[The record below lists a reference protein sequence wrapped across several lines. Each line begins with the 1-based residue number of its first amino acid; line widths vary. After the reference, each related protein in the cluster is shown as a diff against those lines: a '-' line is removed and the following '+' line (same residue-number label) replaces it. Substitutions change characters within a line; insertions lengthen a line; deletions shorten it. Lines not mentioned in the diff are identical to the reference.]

1 MTINR
6 KGLSPRGKQG
16 CFFAGCFLFFAF
28 IMWCAP
34 YSSDDIAFGV
44 LSFDTPAGYLD
55 YALRYGNGRLLGNL
69 CATLL
74 CHSKLLAVVVK
85 AGVLASSVMVLPK
98 LLDCDDAAGYGLSFL
113 LFTLIE
119 PAVFGEVYVW
129 TSGFSNY
136 MPPIW
141 LTLVILCILKKDTCA
156 PPVNALRC
164 LLVLLLAVCSQ
175 LFIEHSSGVNLLL
188 SAAFAVYA
196 FRRKKQSRWAGLCW
210 VLGTAMGLGLML
222 WIPRLFYT
230 AGNVVESYR
239 SMNLGSVKTLVYS
252 VAKNAIQLFGGHWF
266 GACLL
271 AACAGSLACLWQTR
285 KAWSPK
291 ALRRLLLPTL
301 GAMGYLLLSMA
312 LATITYRGKSA
323 VLEHGIECLAVAIP
337 VVTWAI
343 AAWKLPT
350 PLRGRVLGCLVF
362 AAASLA
368 PLLVVTPIPT
378 RVIYQSYVF
387 VLMGALL
394 SCHPILAGLT
404 GKWKA
409 AAGKALAGAMVCLVV
424 IIGSVFA
431 SVRFMV
437 TLRENY
443 VRQCIAQGQTTID
456 IFQLPYTYTSWDHL
470 WSQGRY
476 WGQLTDAELTFETD
490 GFDNWM
496 HQHWVLD

>member
-1 MTINR
+1 
-6 KGLSPRGKQG
+6 
-16 CFFAGCFLFFAF
+16 
-28 IMWCAP
+28 MWCAP
-34 YSSDDIAFGV
+34 YSSDDIAFMT

-69 CATLL
+69 CAMVL
-74 CHSKLLAVVVK
+74 CHSKILAVVVK
-85 AGVLASSVMVLPK
+85 AGVLASCVMLLPR
-98 LLDCDDAAGYGLSFL
+98 LLDCTDRAGYALSFV
-113 LFTLIE
+113 LFTLME

-141 LTLVILCILKKDTCA
+141 LTLVILHVLKADTC
-156 PPVNALRC
+156 PPWADILRC
-164 LLVLLLAVCSQ
+164 LLVLLLGTCSQ

-188 SAAFAVYA
+188 SLAFAA
-196 FRRKKQSRWAGLCW
+196 HAWRGKKGSRWAGLCW
-210 VLGTAMGLGLML
+210 VLGTLAGLGLML
-222 WIPRLFYT
+222 LIPRMFYT
-230 AGNVVESYR
+230 AGNAVESYR
-239 SMNLGSVKTLVYS
+239 SLNLGSVRTLVYS

-285 KAWSPK
+285 RSWSEK
-291 ALRRLLLPTL
+291 ALHRLTGLTA
-301 GAMGYLLLSMA
+301 GALGYLLLSMA

-337 VVTWAI
+337 VVTWAV
-343 AAWKLPT
+343 AAWKLPD
-350 PLRGRVLGCLVF
+350 PLRGRVLGCLAF
-362 AAASLA
+362 AAVSLA

-387 VLMGALL
+387 VLMGAML

-409 AAGKALAGAMVCLVV
+409 AAGKVLAGAMVCMVV
-424 IIGSVFA
+424 IIGSVFS

-437 TLRENY
+437 TLRENH
-443 VRQCIAQGQTTID
+443 VRQCIARGETTIS

-470 WSQGRY
+470 WSQSRY
-476 WGQLTDAELTFETD
+476 WAQLTDAELTFETD

-496 HQHWVLD
+496 HQNWVLD